1 VSAVVFAVIS
11 AVSIAVLVKIFVIVI
26 KIVAVVEIVVSNTR
40 SHSPTSRENFPTKC
54 AILELQLNQKDL
66 DLRQKDPQ
74 ENPNIC

>member
-40 SHSPTSRENFPTKC
+40 SQSYFSRKLPHQVCDSGTPAKS
-54 AILELQLNQKDL
+54 KG
-66 DLRQKDPQ
+66 P
-74 ENPNIC
+74 